1 VPAVWG
7 QGEAPDKFYGGG
19 GIDLYPAKRL
29 YEEMGFIAYYF
40 HWAEEQ
46 VMKMPHLTR
55 VRWTRE
61 IARINREA
69 NELSPN
75 VFEV

>member
-1 VPAVWG
+1 
-7 QGEAPDKFYGGG
+7 
-19 GIDLYPAKRL
+19 
-29 YEEMGFIAYYF
+29 MGFIAYYF
-40 HWAEEQ
+40 HWTEEQ
-46 VMKMPHLTR
+46 VMKMPHLAR

-69 NELSPN
+69 NELPPN